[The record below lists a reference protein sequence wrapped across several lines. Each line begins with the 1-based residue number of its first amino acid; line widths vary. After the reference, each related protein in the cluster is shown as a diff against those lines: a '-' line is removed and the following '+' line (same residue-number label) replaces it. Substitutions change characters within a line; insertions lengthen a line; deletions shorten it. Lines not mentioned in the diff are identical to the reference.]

1 MHLSPFLKIFSLPGK
16 KEARLLFSTKTC
28 ALSLVSAET
37 LAAVKAD
44 TAPQETMGAL
54 SRLGMVVADPARE
67 QQDIRDYLPT
77 INRLNPNLR
86 VSVILGMACNFACV
100 YCYEGSLKGNA
111 AMDDTTAGQLIA
123 HLLARFAAGKKKRLI
138 LDFYGGEP
146 LLYISRITSLASQ
159 LKPAIEALGGTFNFT
174 LVTNGSLFTPA
185 VVKELVALG
194 LVNAKIT
201 IDGPAGNHDR
211 FRPFKGGQGSWA
223 AIVANLTAC
232 RGLCA
237 ITLSGN
243 YTLENHTAFPSLLD
257 ALAEDDFAATSF
269 DSVQFFP
276 VMQVND
282 RFANPEFTAGCC
294 SNDEPWVHAASLM
307 LREAIMQRGY
317 NFPKLQPAT
326 CMVDIDEAFTVDHDG
341 AIYKCVTLIGHPEFA
356 CGDIWKGMNQGWQEK
371 YCADHWQGNEQ
382 CWECVYLPLCFGGC
396 RFMAFQREG
405 SMAGVDCQ
413 KDFLDATLEKMLMQ
427 DLKYRYAN
435 KIESTPDPAA

>member
-1 MHLSPFLKIFSLPGK
+1 LVTAMHLSPFLKIFSLPGK
-16 KEARLLFSTKTC
+16 KEARLLFSTKNC
-28 ALSLVSAET
+28 ALTLLSDKT
-37 LAAVKAD
+37 LAAVQAGKA
-44 TAPQETMGAL
+44 APETMDTL
-54 SRLGMVVADPARE
+54 VRLGMVVADPAKE
-67 QQDIRDYLPT
+67 QQEMHDYLPT
-77 INRLNPNLR
+77 VNRLNPNLR

-100 YCYEGSLKGNA
+100 YCYEGSLKGSA
-111 AMDDTTAGQLIA
+111 AMSDATADQLIA
-123 HLLARFAAGKKKRLI
+123 HLLARFAADQKKRLI

-174 LVTNGSLFTPA
+174 LVTNGSLFTPP

-201 IDGPAGNHDR
+201 IDGPADNHDR
-211 FRPFKGGQGSWA
+211 FRPFKDGQGSWT
-223 AIVANLTAC
+223 AIIANLKAC

-243 YTLENHTAFPSLLD
+243 YTLESHTAFPSLLD
-257 ALAEDDFAATSF
+257 SLAAAGFATTDF

-282 RFANPEFTAGCC
+282 RFANPEFTGGCC
-294 SNDEPWVHAASLM
+294 SNDEPWVHATSLM

-326 CMVDIDEAFTVDHDG
+326 CMVDIDDAFTVDHDG

-356 CGDIWKGMNQGWQEK
+356 CGDIWHGMAQGWQEK
-371 YCADHWQGNEQ
+371 YCADHWQGKEQ
-382 CWECVYLPLCFGGC
+382 CRECEYLPLCFGGC
-396 RFMAFQREG
+396 RYMAFQREG

-413 KDFLDATLEKMLMQ
+413 KNFLDATLEQMLMQ
-427 DLKYRYAN
+427 DLKYRYPT
-435 KIESTPDPAA
+435 K

>member
-16 KEARLLFSTKTC
+16 KEARLLFSTKSC
-28 ALSLVSAET
+28 ALTLLSDKT
-37 LAAVKAD
+37 LAAVQAGKAV
-44 TAPQETMGAL
+44 PETMDTL
-54 SRLGMVVADPARE
+54 VRLGMVVADPAKE
-67 QQDIRDYLPT
+67 QQEMHDYLPT
-77 INRLNPNLR
+77 VNRLNPNLR

-100 YCYEGSLKGNA
+100 YCYEGSLKGSA
-111 AMDDTTAGQLIA
+111 AMSDATADQLIA
-123 HLLARFAAGKKKRLI
+123 HLLARFAADQKKRLI

-146 LLYISRITSLASQ
+146 LLYVSSITSLASQ
-159 LKPAIEALGGTFNFT
+159 LRPAIEALGGTFNFT
-174 LVTNGSLFTPA
+174 LVTNGSLFTPP

-201 IDGPAGNHDR
+201 IDGPADNHDR
-211 FRPFKGGQGSWA
+211 FRPCKDGQGSWN
-223 AIVANLTAC
+223 AIIANLMAC

-243 YTLENHTAFPSLLD
+243 YTLENHATFPSLLD
-257 ALAEDDFAATSF
+257 TLAAAGFATTDF

-282 RFANPEFTAGCC
+282 RFANPEFTGGCC
-294 SNDEPWVHAASLM
+294 SNDETWVHATSLM

-326 CMVDIDEAFTVDHDG
+326 CMVDIDDAFTVDHDG

-356 CGDIWKGMNQGWQEK
+356 CGDIWHGMAQGWQEK
-371 YCADHWQGNEQ
+371 YCADHWQGKEQ
-382 CWECVYLPLCFGGC
+382 CRECEYLPLCFGGC
-396 RFMAFQREG
+396 RYMALQREG

-413 KDFLDATLEKMLMQ
+413 KNFLDATLEQMLMQ
-427 DLKYRYAN
+427 DLKYRYPT
-435 KIESTPDPAA
+435 K

>member
-1 MHLSPFLKIFSLPGK
+1 MVTAMHLSPFLKIFSLPGK
-16 KEARLLFSTKTC
+16 KEARLLFSTKSC
-28 ALSLVSAET
+28 ALTLLSDET
-37 LAAVKAD
+37 LAAVQAGKA
-44 TAPQETMGAL
+44 APETMDTL
-54 SRLGMVVADPARE
+54 VRLGMVVADPAKE
-67 QQDIRDYLPT
+67 QQEMHDYLPT
-77 INRLNPNLR
+77 VNRLNPNLR

-100 YCYEGSLKGNA
+100 YCYEGSLKGSA
-111 AMDDTTAGQLIA
+111 AMSDATADQLIA
-123 HLLARFAAGKKKRLI
+123 HLLARFAADQKKRLI

-174 LVTNGSLFTPA
+174 LVTNGSLFIPP

-201 IDGPAGNHDR
+201 IDGPADNHDR
-211 FRPFKGGQGSWA
+211 FRPFKDGQGSWT
-223 AIVANLTAC
+223 AIIANLKAC

-243 YTLENHTAFPSLLD
+243 YTLENHATFSSLLD
-257 ALAEDDFAATSF
+257 TLAAAGFATTDF

-282 RFANPEFTAGCC
+282 RFANPEFTGGCC
-294 SNDEPWVHAASLM
+294 SNDEPWVHATSLM

-326 CMVDIDEAFTVDHDG
+326 CMVDIDDAFTVDHDG

-356 CGDIWKGMNQGWQEK
+356 CGDIWHGMAQGWQEK
-371 YCADHWQGNEQ
+371 YCADHWQGKEQ
-382 CWECVYLPLCFGGC
+382 CRECEYLPLCFGGC
-396 RFMAFQREG
+396 RYMAFQREG

-413 KDFLDATLEKMLMQ
+413 KNFLDATLEQMLMQ
-427 DLKYRYAN
+427 DLKYRYATN
-435 KIESTPDPAA
+435 

>member
-16 KEARLLFSTKTC
+16 KETRLLFSTKTC
-28 ALSLVSAET
+28 ALTLLSDEA
-37 LAAVKAD
+37 LAAVQAGKA
-44 TAPQETMGAL
+44 APETMDIL
-54 SRLGMVVADPARE
+54 VRLGMVVADPVKE
-67 QQDIRDYLPT
+67 QQGMRDYLPT
-77 INRLNPNLR
+77 VNRLNPNLR

-100 YCYEGSLKGNA
+100 YCYEGSLKGSA
-111 AMDDTTAGQLIA
+111 AMDKATAGQLIA
-123 HLLARFAAGKKKRLI
+123 CLLARFAAGKKKRLI

-146 LLYISRITSLASQ
+146 LLYIRRITSLASQ

-174 LVTNGSLFTPA
+174 LVTNGSLFTPG
-185 VVKELVALG
+185 VVTELVALG
-194 LVNAKIT
+194 LVSAKIT
-201 IDGPAGNHDR
+201 IDGPADNHDR
-211 FRPFKGGQGSWA
+211 FRPFKGGQGSWDV
-223 AIVANLTAC
+223 IVANLMAC

-243 YTLENHTAFPSLLD
+243 YTLENHAAFPSLLD
-257 ALAEDDFAATSF
+257 TLSEAGFATTGF

-282 RFANPEFTAGCC
+282 RFANPEFTGGCC

-326 CMVDIDEAFTVDHDG
+326 CMVDIDDAFTVDHDG

-356 CGDIWKGMNQGWQEK
+356 CGDIWKGMNQNWHEK
-371 YCADHWQGNEQ
+371 YCANHWQEKEP
-382 CWECVYLPLCFGGC
+382 CRKCEYLPLCFGGC
-396 RFMAFQREG
+396 RYMAFQREG

-413 KDFLDATLEKMLMQ
+413 KDFLDATLKKMLRQ
-427 DLKYRYAN
+427 DLKYRYGVETAP
-435 KIESTPDPAA
+435 TATPAA